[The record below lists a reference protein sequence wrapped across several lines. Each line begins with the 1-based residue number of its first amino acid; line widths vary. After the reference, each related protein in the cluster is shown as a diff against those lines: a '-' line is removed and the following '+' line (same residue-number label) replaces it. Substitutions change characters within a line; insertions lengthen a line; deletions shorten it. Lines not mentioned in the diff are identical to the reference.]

1 MTEANGIYI
10 FELVMGVLIVAAMFL
25 RVWFGRFGA
34 PSLVGFI
41 LLGFLVRIANDTVPF
56 LSQGGLHILEFLAHT
71 GIFILLFRVGL
82 DSNLHGLV
90 SKLPRAAPIW
100 IGNVA
105 LSGVP
110 GYFLCVWGLG
120 LEVVPSMFV
129 AVALTATSIAV
140 STEMWGDAG
149 ALDSADGETLVD
161 VAELDDLSGVS
172 LMVVAL
178 AIAPALHIGDGDRVG
193 EVLAEVSLL
202 LLIKAIGFGALCILI
217 AKYAERRIVIA
228 LRGTG
233 EPGSALILTGVG
245 MIIAAIASLFGFS
258 LAIGAF
264 FAGLIFSRDP
274 EAVRLET
281 GFVSLRAFFVPF
293 FFIAIGFAIDPQSL
307 QSGLMIGAVL
317 LIVAVLGKVIGAG
330 LPALLTTGASGAL
343 LIGVSMV
350 PRAEIAMVIGQQ
362 ARDLGDWAMPVEVYS
377 GIAVV
382 SLVTC
387 LTTPFVVRA
396 LLRKWPRG

>member
-1 MTEANGIYI
+1 M
-10 FELVMGVLIVAAMFL
+10 
-25 RVWFGRFGA
+25 
-34 PSLVGFI
+34 
-41 LLGFLVRIANDTVPF
+41 
-56 LSQGGLHILEFLAHT
+56 
-71 GIFILLFRVGL
+71 
-82 DSNLHGLV
+82 
-90 SKLPRAAPIW
+90 
-100 IGNVA
+100 
-105 LSGVP
+105 
-110 GYFLCVWGLG
+110 
-120 LEVVPSMFV
+120 
-129 AVALTATSIAV
+129 
-140 STEMWGDAG
+140 
-149 ALDSADGETLVD
+149 
-161 VAELDDLSGVS
+161 
-172 LMVVAL
+172 
-178 AIAPALHIGDGDRVG
+178 
-193 EVLAEVSLL
+193 
-202 LLIKAIGFGALCILI
+202 
-217 AKYAERRIVIA
+217 
-228 LRGTG
+228 
-233 EPGSALILTGVG
+233 
-245 MIIAAIASLFGFS
+245 
-258 LAIGAF
+258 
-264 FAGLIFSRDP
+264 IFSRDP